1 MTEIHRLGDLQLA
14 IMRTLWQEGELTVA
28 EVHQAL
34 YEQRGLALTTI
45 ATMLRKM
52 EQKGV
57 VAHRVEGRQFI
68 YRPTVR
74 EQDVQRTMIGD
85 LVERLFDGD
94 AKALL
99 THLVREGE
107 IDADELAELQDLVAR
122 QGGEGRGAVGGRSD
136 VA

>member
-1 MTEIHRLGDLQLA
+1 
-14 IMRTLWQEGELTVA
+14 VA

-122 QGGEGRGAVGGRSD
+122 QSGEGRGAEGGWSD
-136 VA
+136 VV